1 MRAFFAF
8 CSTNFHNKE
17 RKVMEVLAK
26 GQLSYMILS
35 CLSERDMYGLELI
48 EEMKA
53 RYGREI
59 KLPSLYS
66 NLNRMKELKYISSY
80 LKESTKGPK
89 CSYSSITT
97 AGRQAL
103 SELENEFKELAFVA
117 PVEKTVAPTF
127 AATPQ
132 PMQEN
137 IFEQALRENT
147 NIFTHNEELKP
158 VELEKTSEDAEEG
171 TDDIQEVENMQE
183 TEDDLTANE
192 IKTAPVADDY
202 DDYFALDG
210 EESDETQTDE
220 QVETPEED
228 DVETTGNAEEND
240 LEYLV
245 DKQEIVSEEDN
256 AEEGANEYESEESAP
271 ILENESENS
280 LESEEIAEDEIE
292 KEPIDVPEEDDEE
305 VKNTESEVVHE
316 PVAAIDA
323 GEYNQKIYAAAKDFS
338 KNKNKRSYSENQIAL
353 ALNTVPVRTEENKQE
368 SLSQLKEALINS
380 RQGYYEGLEER
391 FAQKQP
397 EIQPVVPPKPE
408 PIQEEEPDDGVF
420 ITERV
425 DESAMPKPKK
435 IEPARL
441 NVTLPTAQS
450 YDVKL
455 PAPKRNVAVDPTC
468 KDVKAKLESL
478 YAKAE
483 IKKEPVIESG
493 DFDDYDDLKRYYMS
507 QEVEFKVY
515 ERAEKRPKHNTNKL
529 KLFVSLFVLGLIG
542 VGSGL
547 LYMIFA
553 LSGLTKPETN
563 FVYYLFPILATVY
576 VLMCFYNYKTTNSK
590 VPAKMMHPA
599 IVWTIFALLIAIVFL
614 INYACGVAFDQVETY
629 FSTIL
634 VPIYDCACVTVGLY
648 YAQIHAYKKYW
659 I

>member
-1 MRAFFAF
+1 
-8 CSTNFHNKE
+8 
-17 RKVMEVLAK
+17 MEVLAK

-66 NLNRMKELKYISSY
+66 NLNRMKELRYISSY

-89 CSYSSITT
+89 CSYSSITN
-97 AGRQAL
+97 AGRDAL
-103 SELENEFKELAFVA
+103 RELENEFKELAVVK
-117 PVEKTVAPTF
+117 PVEKPVEPAK
-127 AATPQ
+127 PQ
-132 PMQEN
+132 QTN

-147 NIFTHNEELKP
+147 NIFTP
-158 VELEKTSEDAEEG
+158 AEEVSQP
-171 TDDIQEVENMQE
+171 IEE
-183 TEDDLTANE
+183 E
-192 IKTAPVADDY
+192 IEPEIEEISEEAAPADDDY
-202 DDYFALDG
+202 DDYFALGDD
-210 EESDETQTDE
+210 EPSNDEENFDSDEELNETEVLSEEESSVEDEIPEELDELEEAEEVPEEEEELSPVCEEEFEEPADEDESDEAIE
-220 QVETPEED
+220 EAETEPE
-228 DVETTGNAEEND
+228 
-240 LEYLV
+240 
-245 DKQEIVSEEDN
+245 I
-256 AEEGANEYESEESAP
+256 
-271 ILENESENS
+271 
-280 LESEEIAEDEIE
+280 EDE
-292 KEPIDVPEEDDEE
+292 VEE
-305 VKNTESEVVHE
+305 T
-316 PVAAIDA
+316 PVAAVDA

-353 ALNTVPVRTEENKQE
+353 ALNTAPVRTEENKQE

-380 RQGYYEGLEER
+380 RQGHYEGLEER
-391 FAQKQP
+391 FAPKQP
-397 EIQPVVPPKPE
+397 EIQPIVPPVKPE
-408 PIQEEEPDDGVF
+408 PVVEEKRDDGVF

-455 PAPKRNVAVDPTC
+455 PAPKRNVSVDPTC

-483 IKKEPVIESG
+483 VKKEPVVESG
-493 DFDDYDDLKRYYMS
+493 DFEDYDDLKQYYTS

-542 VGSGL
+542 IGSGL
-547 LYMIFA
+547 MYMIFA

-563 FVYYLFPILATVY
+563 FVYYLFPILAAVY
-576 VLMCFYNYKTTNSK
+576 VIMCFYNYKTTNSK
-590 VPAKMMHPA
+590 VPNKMMHPA

-634 VPIYDCACVTVGLY
+634 VPIYDCACATIGLY

>member
-1 MRAFFAF
+1 
-8 CSTNFHNKE
+8 
-17 RKVMEVLAK
+17 MEVLAK

-89 CSYSSITT
+89 CSYSSITN
-97 AGRQAL
+97 AGRDAL
-103 SELENEFKELAFVA
+103 RELENEFKELAVVK
-117 PVEKTVAPTF
+117 PVEKPVEPVKLQQT
-127 AATPQ
+127 
-132 PMQEN
+132 N

-147 NIFTHNEELKP
+147 NIFTP
-158 VELEKTSEDAEEG
+158 AEE
-171 TDDIQEVENMQE
+171 VKPAE
-183 TEDDLTANE
+183 TEE
-192 IKTAPVADDY
+192 IEEENTPASDDY
-202 DDYFALDG
+202 DDYFALGDDEPSNDEENSDSD
-210 EESDETQTDE
+210 EESDETEELSEEESPVDDE
-220 QVETPEED
+220 IPEEFE
-228 DVETTGNAEEND
+228 ETEPEEEREEEEELPPISEQELEESAGEDENAEEAA
-240 LEYLV
+240 
-245 DKQEIVSEEDN
+245 QEAETEPEIEEE
-256 AEEGANEYESEESAP
+256 AEE
-271 ILENESENS
+271 
-280 LESEEIAEDEIE
+280 
-292 KEPIDVPEEDDEE
+292 
-305 VKNTESEVVHE
+305 E
-316 PVAAIDA
+316 PVAAVDA

-353 ALNTVPVRTEENKQE
+353 ALNTAPVRTEENKQE

-380 RQGYYEGLEER
+380 RQGHYEGLEER
-391 FAQKQP
+391 FAPKQP
-397 EIQPVVPPKPE
+397 EIQAVVPPKPE
-408 PIQEEEPDDGVF
+408 PVQEEKRDDGVF

-455 PAPKRNVAVDPTC
+455 PAPKRNVSVDPTC

-483 IKKEPVIESG
+483 VKKEPVVESG
-493 DFDDYDDLKRYYMS
+493 DFEDYDDLKHYYTS

-529 KLFVSLFVLGLIG
+529 KLLVSLFVLGLIG

-547 LYMIFA
+547 MYMIFA

-563 FVYYLFPILATVY
+563 FVYYLFPILAAVY
-576 VLMCFYNYKTTNSK
+576 VIMCFYNYKTTNSK
-590 VPAKMMHPA
+590 VPNKMMHPA

-634 VPIYDCACVTVGLY
+634 VPIYDCACATVGLY

>member
-1 MRAFFAF
+1 
-8 CSTNFHNKE
+8 
-17 RKVMEVLAK
+17 MEVLAK

-48 EEMKA
+48 EEMKS

-66 NLNRMKELKYISSY
+66 NLNRMKQLKYISSY

-97 AGRQAL
+97 AGREAL

-117 PVEKTVAPTF
+117 PVEKPAH
-127 AATPQ
+127 Q
-132 PMQEN
+132 PKQTN
-137 IFEQALRENT
+137 IFEQALRENA
-147 NIFTHNEELKP
+147 NIFTSPVQNNKSEIEVNEKIEDRT
-158 VELEKTSEDAEEG
+158 EKDVDEISENP
-171 TDDIQEVENMQE
+171 I
-183 TEDDLTANE
+183 
-192 IKTAPVADDY
+192 ADDY
-202 DDYFALDG
+202 DDYFAVGGSDETVPAQDEINESNENLAENEEQDIVAENDVEG
-210 EESDETQTDE
+210 NSEEIEESSDEGAIEDKSESDE
-220 QVETPEED
+220 
-228 DVETTGNAEEND
+228 EN
-240 LEYLV
+240 L
-245 DKQEIVSEEDN
+245 
-256 AEEGANEYESEESAP
+256 
-271 ILENESENS
+271 
-280 LESEEIAEDEIE
+280 DEIE
-292 KEPIDVPEEDDEE
+292 ENSEEEEKIETADEADEKVEDEP
-305 VKNTESEVVHE
+305 S
-316 PVAAIDA
+316 VAAIDA
-323 GEYNQKIYAAAKDFS
+323 GEYNQKVYAAAKDFS
-338 KNKNKRSYSENQIAL
+338 KNRNKRSYSENQIAL
-353 ALNTVPVRTEENKQE
+353 ALNTTPVRTEENKQQ

-391 FAQKQP
+391 FAPKQP
-397 EIQPVVPPKPE
+397 EAEPVEQKIEPKIEVQPEIK
-408 PIQEEEPDDGVF
+408 EEKKDDGVF

-425 DESAMPKPKK
+425 DESTMPKPKK

-441 NVTLPTAQS
+441 NVAIPAATS
-450 YDVKL
+450 YDTKL

-483 IKKEPVIESG
+483 VKKEPIVESG
-493 DFDDYDDLKRYYMS
+493 DFEDYDDLKRYYKS

-515 ERAEKRPKHNTNKL
+515 ERAEKRPKHNTNRL

-547 LYMIFA
+547 LYMAFA
-553 LSGLTKPETN
+553 LSGMTRPETN
-563 FVYYLFPILATVY
+563 FVYYLFPILAAVY

-599 IVWTIFALLIAIVFL
+599 IVWTIFAILIAIVFL
-614 INYACGVAFDQVETY
+614 INYACGAAFNQIETY

-634 VPIYDCACVTVGLY
+634 VPIYDCACATVGLY
-648 YAQIHAYKKYW
+648 YAQIYSYKKFW